1 MGRQIE
7 AKCKMCRR
15 EGVKLYLKGMR
26 CFSAKCA
33 IEKRNFPPGQHGK
46 GRSKLSDYGIQLREK
61 QKMKKFYSIL
71 ERQFRKNFKEAT
83 RMKGVTGNNLVQLM
97 ERRLDNTVFRLFFA
111 LSRGEARQMVRH
123 KKIFVNNV
131 LVNIPSYLVKTGDE
145 ITLRKEESTE
155 KRVRETFEKRQDQDL
170 PTWLE
175 LNKEKLIGKV
185 TRVPEESEAGLPVEV
200 QQIIELYS
208 K

>member
-46 GRSKLSDYGIQLREK
+46 GRTKLSDYGIQLREK
-61 QKMKKFYSIL
+61 QKMKKFYSVL

-111 LSRGEARQMVRH
+111 ASRGEARQMVRH

-155 KRVRETFEKRQDQDL
+155 KRVRETFEKRQDQEL

-175 LNKEKLIGKV
+175 LNKEKLVGKV

>member
-1 MGRQIE
+1 
-7 AKCKMCRR
+7 
-15 EGVKLYLKGMR
+15 
-26 CFSAKCA
+26 
-33 IEKRNFPPGQHGK
+33 
-46 GRSKLSDYGIQLREK
+46 
-61 QKMKKFYSIL
+61 
-71 ERQFRKNFKEAT
+71 
-83 RMKGVTGNNLVQLM
+83 MKGVTGNNLVQLM

-145 ITLRKEESTE
+145 ITLRKDESTE
-155 KRVRETFEKRQDQDL
+155 KRVRETFEKRQDQEL

-175 LNKEKLIGKV
+175 LNKEKLTGKV